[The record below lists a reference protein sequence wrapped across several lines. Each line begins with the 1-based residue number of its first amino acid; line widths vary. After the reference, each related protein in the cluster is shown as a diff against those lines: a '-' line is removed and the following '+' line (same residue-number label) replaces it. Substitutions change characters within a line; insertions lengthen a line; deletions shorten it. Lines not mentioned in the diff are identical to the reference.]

1 MKKKEKYGYHQLKST
16 PCPFKAIISN
26 THPPP
31 KPHPP
36 KKQQQKKPPKTNTQK
51 TKKPTTKNPKQTHKQ
66 TNKTLD
72 IIMSGIRAF
81 IFEQRL

>member
-36 KKQQQKKPPKTNTQK
+36 KKTTTKKTPKNQHTKNQKTNNKKPQTNTQ
-51 TKKPTTKNPKQTHKQ
+51 
-66 TNKTLD
+66 TNKQNP
-72 IIMSGIRAF
+72 RYNYVWY
-81 IFEQRL
+81 